1 MYIYIAPSGKQ
12 TYQCAFIQSFQNDK
26 SSIQKSWIAY
36 CLPWKAEALITRAVE
51 QVTVTSSKA
60 QISTNRNS
68 SNNDRNDTHYTGASF
83 GMSQNIL
90 KENIRRGTKQPPEC
104 ENIRKPAS
112 QFKPRGRSMLT
123 PHAVKYWHHSCTVC
137 QVLCWTKTCVKTF
150 FEVGE
155 NTKLKGVTR
164 NAVGL
169 APLLWRTV
177 AKVLPTRSPRSVDVN
192 RAQHSHL
199 HQ

>member
-1 MYIYIAPSGKQ
+1 M
-12 TYQCAFIQSFQNDK
+12 
-26 SSIQKSWIAY
+26 
-36 CLPWKAEALITRAVE
+36 
-51 QVTVTSSKA
+51 TSSKA

-90 KENIRRGTKQPPEC
+90 KGNIRRGTKQPPEC
-104 ENIRKPAS
+104 ENMGKPAS

-137 QVLCWTKTCVKTF
+137 QVLCWTKTCVKTL
-150 FEVGE
+150 EVGE

-169 APLLWRTV
+169 AALYGEP
-177 AKVLPTRSPRSVDVN
+177 SPRCSRPGHPEV
-192 RAQHSHL
+192 L
-199 HQ
+199 M